1 MFSLTGIYLIKF
13 VRKNILYQN
22 FVSEKEFDR
31 RATLYFV
38 FWEVGAGDG
47 SI

>member
-31 RATLYFV
+31 RANLYFFGKGV
-38 FWEVGAGDG
+38 NLEEV
-47 SI
+47 